1 MKTLRKNTITAD
13 SGQALVE
20 LALSLP
26 VLLVLACGVIDFSR
40 AIYCVEVITNLT
52 GEGSSMASRGTS
64 LLQTAQTVVTDA
76 GTDLDLN
83 SGGCVIVTAVLNTGN
98 PVSPLQVSGQSTPQ
112 GICNGISSKVGCFP
126 PPVSCGKATLPTEA
140 TAALQVNQTLY
151 VTEIFY
157 SFSAVTPIS
166 SLLQK
171 ANLLPSQLYD
181 AAYY

>member
-1 MKTLRKNTITAD
+1 MKTMRKNTTAID

-26 VLLVLACGVIDFSR
+26 VLLVLVCGVIDFSR
-40 AIYCVEVITNLT
+40 AIYCVEVIKNLT

-64 LLQTAQTVVTDA
+64 LLQTAQTVVADA
-76 GTDLDLN
+76 GTDLELN

-98 PVSPLQVSGQSTPQ
+98 SSNPLQVSGQSTPQ

-126 PPVSCGKATLPTEA
+126 PPSSCGKATLPTEA
-140 TAALQVNQTLY
+140 AAALQANQTLY

-157 SFSAVTPIS
+157 SFSAITPIS

-171 ANLLPSQLYD
+171 SDLLPSQLYD

>member
-1 MKTLRKNTITAD
+1 MKRVRRNIIAVD

-20 LALSLP
+20 LALTLP

-40 AIYCVEVITNLT
+40 ALYCVEVMKNLT

-76 GTDLDLN
+76 GTNLDLN

-98 PVSPLQVSGQSTPQ
+98 SPNPLQVSGQSTPQ
-112 GICNGISSKVGCFP
+112 GTCNGISSQVGCFP
-126 PPVSCGKATLPTEA
+126 PPGSCGKAALPAEA
-140 TAALQVNQTLY
+140 AAALQFNQTLY
-151 VTEIFY
+151 VTEIYY